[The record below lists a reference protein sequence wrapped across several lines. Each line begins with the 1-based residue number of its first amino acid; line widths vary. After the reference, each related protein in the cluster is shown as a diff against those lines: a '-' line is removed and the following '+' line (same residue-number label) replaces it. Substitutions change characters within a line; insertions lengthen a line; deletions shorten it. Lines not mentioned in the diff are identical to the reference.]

1 MTDDMKQSMSYN
13 VNGRILATDD
23 RGFLVNLDEWDAE
36 VAAVI
41 AGQLGITLTDAHWPI
56 LHLLR
61 DLYIR
66 FDLAPTNR
74 ALVKV
79 VKERLGEQQGNSIYL
94 MQLFGGHA
102 ARDAAKIAGLPKPPH
117 CL

>member
-1 MTDDMKQSMSYN
+1 MSYTVKGN
-13 VNGRILATDD
+13 TLATDD
-23 RGFLVNLDEWDAE
+23 RGFLLNLEEWDE
-36 VAAVI
+36 DCAAVI
-41 AGQLGITLTDAHWPI
+41 AESLGITLADEHWPV

-61 DLYIR
+61 ELYVR
-66 FDLAPTNR
+66 FDLAPANR

-79 VKERLGEQQGNSIYL
+79 VKERLGQEQGNSIYL
-94 MQLFGGHA
+94 MQLFGGHP